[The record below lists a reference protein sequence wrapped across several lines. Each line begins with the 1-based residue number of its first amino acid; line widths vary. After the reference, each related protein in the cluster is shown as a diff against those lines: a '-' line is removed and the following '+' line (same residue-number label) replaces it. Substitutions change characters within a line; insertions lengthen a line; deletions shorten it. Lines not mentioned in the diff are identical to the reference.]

1 MKPQTYANFAQ
12 IEIV

>member
-12 IEIV
+12 IE